1 MTSLQPILYVYIVLC
16 CCLSSL
22 TMAQTVVNDQVDSLL
37 IIATGD
43 NATTNHIDALNS
55 RSRRFINTNQYDLAL
70 TDAETAKKGA
80 VKLDYPKG
88 IVVALN
94 NIGLIY
100 ADQGNYPE
108 ALKNYL
114 AVLKFSHNSELA
126 QQMANT
132 NNNIGLVYLSL
143 KNYND
148 ALKYLLAGLELDK
161 KIGDQE
167 SLAGSYGNIGI
178 VYAQQGDYK
187 IALQYYEAAVK
198 INIALNDQDW
208 LANNYGNMGILYFNQ
223 GNFKAALEK
232 LEAAKKIKASSGDKI
247 TLAGVDLN
255 LGRVYIALNEADKG
269 KKMILQ
275 ALELGKTVGAKYIAE
290 QSYLALAIADSAL
303 GNFRE
308 AFENHKMYLLYHD
321 SLFNEANTK
330 KQTQTEMQFAFDK
343 KLALSRA
350 EQEQKDTIVQQ
361 KMQKQ
366 QLLRNGLLGGFSV
379 VFLFALVFFKQ
390 RNSISKA
397 KKISDQE
404 KQKSDELLLNILPA
418 EIATELK
425 RTGLSEAKLY
435 NNVTVLFTDFV
446 NFTGISEQLSPT
458 ELVAE
463 IHKNFTAF
471 DAIIEKHGLEK
482 IKTIGDAYLAV
493 CGLPNET
500 DQHAQKVVA
509 AALEICAFI
518 QQSNSPFQVRIGIN
532 SGPVVAGIVG
542 VKKYAYDIWG
552 DTVNTAARMEQHSE
566 AGKINISGSTFQLVK
581 ASCVCTPRGK
591 IKAKNKGEIEM
602 YFVEGIVPQT

>member
-1 MTSLQPILYVYIVLC
+1 MRNFQLILHLYLVLS
-16 CCLSSL
+16 CCLPIIS
-22 TMAQTVVNDQVDSLL
+22 MAQTAVNESIDSLL
-37 IIATGD
+37 INTAGE
-43 NATTNHIDALNS
+43 NATTDHINALNS
-55 RSRRFINTNQYDLAL
+55 RSRRLINTNQYDLAL
-70 TDAETAKKGA
+70 SDAETAKRVA
-80 VKLDYPKG
+80 IKLDYPKG

-94 NIGLIY
+94 NLGLIY

-143 KNYND
+143 KDYNN

-161 KIGDQE
+161 MIGDRE
-167 SLAGSYGNIGI
+167 SLAGSYGNIGL
-178 VYAQQGDYK
+178 VYAQKGDY
-187 IALQYYEAAVK
+187 ITALQYYEAAVK
-198 INIALNDQDW
+198 INIELNDQDW

-223 GNFKAALEK
+223 GNFQAALEK
-232 LEAAKKIKASSGDKI
+232 LQAAKKIKEISGEKI
-247 TLAGVDLN
+247 SLAGVNLN
-255 LGRVYIALNEADKG
+255 LGRVHISLNEAEKG
-269 KKMILQ
+269 KKMINY
-275 ALELGKTVGAKYIAE
+275 ALELGKITGAKYVVE

-303 GNFRE
+303 GNFRQ

-350 EQEQKDTIVQQ
+350 EQEQKDAIVQQ

-418 EIATELK
+418 EIASELK
-425 RTGLSEAKLY
+425 QTGLSEAKLY
-435 NNVTVLFTDFV
+435 NNVT
-446 NFTGISEQLSPT
+446 
-458 ELVAE
+458 
-463 IHKNFTAF
+463 
-471 DAIIEKHGLEK
+471 
-482 IKTIGDAYLAV
+482 
-493 CGLPNET
+493 
-500 DQHAQKVVA
+500 
-509 AALEICAFI
+509 ALHRLRQFHRH
-518 QQSNSPFQVRIGIN
+518 Q
-532 SGPVVAGIVG
+532 
-542 VKKYAYDIWG
+542 
-552 DTVNTAARMEQHSE
+552 
-566 AGKINISGSTFQLVK
+566 
-581 ASCVCTPRGK
+581 
-591 IKAKNKGEIEM
+591 
-602 YFVEGIVPQT
+602 